1 MVMENP
7 ACPISL
13 KSMCVTAGVSV
24 RTFERTFRRE
34 IGTNFECWRRQVRLM
49 KAIEMLVAGERV
61 KEVAFAVG
69 YQHPGA
75 FVALFRETFGTTPK
89 AWISALERLN

>member
-1 MVMENP
+1 
-7 ACPISL
+7 
-13 KSMCVTAGVSV
+13 MCVSVGVSV
-24 RTFERTFRRE
+24 RTLERAFRRE
-34 IGTNFECWRRQVRLM
+34 VGTDFACGRRQVRLM
-49 KAIEMLVAGERV
+49 KAIEMLVAGYRV

-89 AWISALERLN
+89 AWMSALGKLS